1 MSTGSGAL
9 ASGVGLGI
17 GLGVGYG
24 TIAELGRLG
33 TLLLKWRLL
42 PYEYKKDVIA
52 QTLQSILSA
61 EKSSVTGLSTGG
73 MVDVIYDFIDKTIWL
88 SVLIDESIATQMF
101 VQMIQQSIAY
111 AIQHSHAGAIGTVGN
126 VYSGGMYVS
135 PMEATSIGEMM
146 DRQDRYQNAFLFAST
161 GLNIPALGF
170 KMAEGINRRIRDLF
184 ERLIRDIE
192 VLADEWN
199 DYVLTYYRQYHTLC
213 REALNNAVTMKED
226 IVQRAYSLLEHMA
239 HTHLSRIT
247 ELLDTLEGA
256 KAWYDAGLISEEELN
271 DIATRVYLET
281 NASESDYDDN
291 KNAILSAINSAI
303 GEWDSK
309 VSQALS
315 DIHDSEQLFNSLL
328 KDMLQSVYST
338 IERIV
343 DGMVEMANINI
354 EDVCAYRNIKPSIEL
369 TKATVTPVRP
379 KHTLVKYSLV
389 GLEPEKGEYA
399 KTLVSYTYE
408 VELTAVAVSGYNVIS
423 SYILSAE

>member
-1 MSTGSGAL
+1 MGTGSGAL

-52 QTLQSILSA
+52 QTLQSIISA
-61 EKSSVTGLSTGG
+61 EKSSVTGLSTTG

-88 SVLIDESIATQMF
+88 SILIDESIATQMF

-111 AIQHSHAGAIGTVGN
+111 AIQHSHAGAIGTIGN

-135 PMEATSIGEMM
+135 PMEATSIGDMI
-146 DRQDRYQNAFLFAST
+146 DRQNRYQNAFISAAT
-161 GLNIPALGF
+161 GLNIPSLGF
-170 KMAEGINRRIRDLF
+170 KLAEGINRRIRDLF

-213 REALNNAVTMKED
+213 REALNNAITMKED

-271 DIATRVYLET
+271 DIATRVYLEA
-281 NASESDYDDN
+281 NASETDYDDN
-291 KNAILSAINSAI
+291 KDAILNTIDTAIS
-303 GEWDSK
+303 EWSDK

-328 KDMLQSVYST
+328 KDMLQSVYTT
-338 IERIV
+338 IEEIV
-343 DGMVEMANINI
+343 DNMIIAGNFAVQ
-354 EDVCAYRNIKPSIEL
+354 DTCAYRNIPSSIEL
-369 TKATVTPVRP
+369 SKTMVTPVGVYET
-379 KHTLVKYSLV
+379 TL
-389 GLEPEKGEYA
+389 
-399 KTLVSYTYE
+399 TLE
-408 VELTAVAVSGYNVIS
+408 VE
-423 SYILSAE
+423 